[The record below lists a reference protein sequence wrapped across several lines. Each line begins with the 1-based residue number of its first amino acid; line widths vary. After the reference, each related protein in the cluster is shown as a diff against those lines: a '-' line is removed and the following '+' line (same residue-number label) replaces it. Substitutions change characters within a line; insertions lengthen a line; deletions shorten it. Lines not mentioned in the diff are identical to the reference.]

1 MVALFAITAY
11 TFATAFQVLSSGS
24 KSSVQVNMKYV
35 LAFGIIG
42 FMFDSIS
49 LTCFYLNERAHMKNA
64 SQRKKKGL
72 SSSVGMGY
80 TDNEDDD
87 DSRLNMRSAL
97 MHAGGDLMRSTATI
111 VSGSIALL
119 GHTDPAKV
127 GGCVCVF
134 CVVWVYVCACVCM
147 GGGVEGVACVS
158 CVCMCMHV
166 CACARDIAC
175 RQCVL
180 KYCMFVCLLPPD

>member
-1 MVALFAITAY
+1 MFLF
-11 TFATAFQVLSSGS
+11 
-24 KSSVQVNMKYV
+24 
-35 LAFGIIG
+35 
-42 FMFDSIS
+42 
-49 LTCFYLNERAHMKNA
+49 EREGAHEK
-64 SQRKKKGL
+64 RIEEEEEGL

-80 TDNEDDD
+80 TDDEDD

-127 GGCVCVF
+127 GGCVCVL
-134 CVVWVYVCACVCM
+134 CVVCVYLCACVCM

-180 KYCMFVCLLPPD
+180 RYCMFVCLLPPD